1 MPRRQK
7 WARRWVTATTWP
19 VGIARTSWDYM
30 WRTTPMWRYEATATL
45 PDHLPGLLEYPAGVS
60 FEDVQGHQDGYGP
73 LFHRRYRTHIR
84 ASRLSPEQLMTEVK
98 NDLNRPAPTT
108 FARFQQIHGQPGPI
122 TVGNEFVVRMP
133 GPWDGP
139 VRVIGVGPRSF
150 RLATLAGH
158 LEAGQI
164 EFRASPT
171 DEGELAFEIESW
183 ARSSSWVVNVL
194 YHRLRMAKEVQAH
207 MWISFLEGV
216 VRLAKGQMAGGI
228 RIETERIGESD
239 ELVMGPPSVRRKVA
253 ELAAKSLNFNLDEL
267 TDATPA
273 TGWTVTDLC
282 QPLPSEPPGMP
293 VPRGSWDIAR
303 RLMRGYEFADPSIVR
318 AYYDPRVPLKER
330 NMLLRLQAL
339 GLARLFVGV
348 RVGDVYEQTRHI
360 SGRSAHV
367 WGWSYRTLQG
377 HPEMGQMDWEVWK
390 WLDDGEVEFRVHAV
404 SRTGPIR
411 NPLVRVGF
419 WALRDRERRTFLEST
434 KRRMRAFTELA
445 LTEKDGDRPI
455 RHAAA
460 AITARPNW
468 MSDAAHDELARNL
481 RDETGGFNDAS

>member
-1 MPRRQK
+1 M
-7 WARRWVTATTWP
+7 TWP
-19 VGIARTSWDYM
+19 VGIALTSWDYM
-30 WRTTPMWRYEATATL
+30 WRTTPMRRHEATATL
-45 PDHLPGLLEYPAGVS
+45 PDDLPDLLEYPPGVS
-60 FEDVQGHQDGYGP
+60 AEDVQGQQDGDGP
-73 LFHRRYRTHIR
+73 LFHRRYRTRIR
-84 ASRLSPEQLMTEVK
+84 ESRRSPEQLMTEVK
-98 NDLNRPAPTT
+98 NDLNNPAPTT
-108 FARFQQIHGQPGPI
+108 FARFQQIDGQSGPI
-122 TVGNEFVVRMP
+122 AVGNEFVVRMP

-164 EFRASPT
+164 EFRTSAT
-171 DEGELAFEIESW
+171 EDGELAFEIESW
-183 ARSSSWVVNVL
+183 ARSRSWVVNFL

-216 VRLAKGQMAGGI
+216 VRLAEGRMAGGI
-228 RIETERIGESD
+228 AIETERIVESD
-239 ELVMGPPSVRRKVA
+239 ELVMGPPNVRRRLA
-253 ELAAKSLNFNLDEL
+253 ELPAKSLNFSLEAL

-282 QPLPSEPPGMP
+282 QRLPGEPPGMP
-293 VPRGSWDIAR
+293 VPGGSWNIAR

-339 GLARLFVGV
+339 GVVRLFVGV
-348 RVGDVYEQTRHI
+348 RVGDVYEKTRRL

-367 WGWSYRTLQG
+367 WGWSYRTLEG

-390 WLDDGEVEFRVHAV
+390 WLDDGVVEFRVHAV
-404 SRTGPIR
+404 SRTALIR
-411 NPLVRVGF
+411 NPLVRAGF
-419 WALRDRERRTFLEST
+419 RALRERERSAFLEST
-434 KRRMRAFTELA
+434 KRRMRAFTKLA
-445 LTEKDGDRPI
+445 LAENDGERRI

-460 AITARPNW
+460 AITARPDW

-481 RDETGGFNDAS
+481 RDEI